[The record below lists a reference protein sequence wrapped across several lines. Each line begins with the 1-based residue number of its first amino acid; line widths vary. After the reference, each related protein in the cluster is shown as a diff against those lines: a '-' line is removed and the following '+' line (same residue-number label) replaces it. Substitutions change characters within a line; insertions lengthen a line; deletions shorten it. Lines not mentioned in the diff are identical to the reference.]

1 MMRRTTYTSKRII
14 KMLFGILTILLLST
28 QEIWGQTYSID
39 LYAQNYAGGSGTKN
53 DPYLISNDKELA
65 KLARDVNNGNTS
77 QAFLGKYFKL
87 TADID
92 LSGGIWMPIGK
103 YYNYG
108 NGNGNNRLFF
118 GKFDGNGHVI
128 KNMHIQWEGTDAW
141 SAWGLF
147 STLQGSSSTN
157 LTTVTNLIIENAVV
171 EKKPGFK
178 PYGPGYNVGV
188 VAGEIYGNTEL
199 SNIIIRGSEIKDNDE
214 TYEINN
220 ESKIGGISG
229 NVQTDSKNE
238 TFRIFN
244 IAADTKINMLKN
256 TSVFNNKFHIAQG
269 FGRFSYDMKGGDNII
284 EPTNIYLF
292 GNGLNIENTST
303 NINKGG
309 ITANCQN
316 ENNAKKYTST
326 WYYTQD
332 VTGGKNLG
340 IKVNA
345 ATFANDFVD
354 KANTLITT
362 KSLEE
367 DKNPWTFTNGALN
380 MYSKIDVS
388 LVENTYNRNDLQ
400 VSYTLTSNQFKDEY
414 TFSWTVEGEAITPNK
429 GSNGKTITLPLSNKK
444 RTGVVIITNGNT
456 GSVILKKHFEIKPK
470 YYSIDLYAD
479 SYSGGTGTKE
489 DPIIISSDL
498 ELAKLARDVET
509 WQMKDSKYFKLA
521 NDISLDKGLW
531 MPIGNTK
538 YSWAF
543 FKGKFD
549 GDGHTIDNMH
559 ICWKDNSGSW
569 GAWGLFSV
577 LNGQASD
584 EARVCRITN
593 LIIDNAVVEKEEGYM
608 PVGNGLN
615 IGILAGELAGGNSE
629 ISNIIIRNSKITDNK
644 ETYTTPEIA
653 VGGIVG
659 KAVDGQIYRIYN
671 LSSEADINMFDH
683 ASLKSGNTCL
693 AEGIGYYGVVNNSNS
708 FVILPTNIYVH
719 GKVSTANNRCKVG
732 EVVGNRNVNAE
743 SGETA
748 TWYYANKTNSSSSN
762 IATNGTQKSEVDFA
776 TTFASQ
782 NNLYISAN
790 NFQDKLNWSYTSG
803 TGFNFGSTKLTV
815 KRGYNTI
822 ITAETI
828 EGNAGNEKYFWYT
841 SSDKKNWT
849 LQNENNAYNDFSISL
864 EDYDQ
869 FVYALLE
876 DGSSQ
881 SGVAKI
887 DARKVDAVM
896 KTNEETNTLYI
907 EITNNIWENND
918 KLNVTYSWVKNG
930 KEETVAPTFDKSS
943 LAPTDK
949 LSCHVIVTTKDGVEL
964 LNKWL
969 VYAKSVVYLCP
980 AGVTVTTADG
990 KTISYNAGD
999 DSNDGLTPATAVRT
1013 WKGAYSKLTVKG
1025 SWDDNTIV
1033 LMGKSDQSVTNDG
1046 SDGFPNNNDYYSS
1059 SEKWENAKA
1068 SSPFFRNTTITGS
1081 WDGVDYKGV
1090 IEMYGGHYRN
1100 HSIAI
1105 FGDTRF
1111 QYLAFNRNPNNTEG
1125 DYFDIL
1131 YCQFYNLEMGE
1142 GIQMTNYQKMY
1153 QGDGT
1158 IKGAVSTSF
1167 QIFGG
1172 FMDDNRFSPLSTEGN
1187 LKKMDDA
1194 LPHGREGFKIK
1205 IKSGHF
1211 STICVGGRQTTDNR
1225 NGVMGSPNMPIK
1237 CTIDVDIDRNF
1248 NDNHNENNSDL
1259 DVAVVLAGNHEG
1271 AMVGDV
1277 DIIIKSGKIGRVVNG
1292 SLGAR
1297 RNTSNYNAPYNTY
1310 MGRANILIDPE
1321 HSENNNNTDINSRV
1335 EITEIYGGSTGRG
1348 FQGGQWIENP
1358 FYGYSTITIK
1368 GGTFLIPTKCTPE
1381 EIFSGIYGAGAGGMN
1396 GIGDD
1401 TNHTTD
1407 ERIPYWTNSSTKSV
1421 MAFGN
1426 YYTAKNNLC
1435 MYKCYNADTHTYT
1448 EVDPRL
1454 TNNKIIIEGGIFGS
1468 ETRKIDGIYG
1478 GGSGYMSKDLWIA
1491 DSKPST
1497 YGGNIYG
1504 KAGETVTSLTI
1515 NGGEF
1520 YCKNGIFAGGRGT
1533 DYYYATKAYNGNP
1546 DDYQELGKI
1555 YGNVELTINGG
1566 KFHCPIF
1573 GGGYGVADAKL
1584 LNSNNINTLE
1594 NMARLYGSSTVKI
1607 NGGTFFENI
1616 YGGGDMA
1623 VVEKG
1628 TNVIISDRADIRA
1641 DVFAGGNG
1649 RIKRA
1654 DTDYTI
1660 NNNTWHP
1667 EKVGKVLG
1675 NTNLTFFGSTK
1686 VAPYIYG
1693 DIYGGG
1699 NLAQV
1704 EGDTHINMYAANFAG
1719 EIFGGGKGRI
1729 TDNNGKELYT
1739 YADVTGNT
1747 FVSLAKD
1754 QGVQIND
1761 KEKEED
1767 NYSINVIWNKKLD
1780 STKENF
1786 IEWDTNKAKFFADG
1800 KFLNPHNIY
1809 GGGNLACNVTGKATL
1824 NIQKGM
1830 TPFSLLKTTEW
1841 KVAYDDN
1848 NNPHFSVFGGG
1859 YGLNTTVDNT
1869 DVTVNVEGDYS
1880 VYDAE
1885 IEDDT
1890 EQLSKGQTPLRAKSD
1905 MNVFDNSK
1913 GIPNFTILAVLG
1925 GGYAG
1930 TVDNDAKVTIDGK
1943 TFIHRVYGGG
1953 FGDPKSTS
1961 NNETGKIGGNTEVYV
1976 KGGNIYGDVFGGGAG
1991 VKPKKDASSTY
2002 TYFTNVAKVYETTK
2016 VEVSDDAHV
2025 YGNVYGGG
2033 DMANIGSYE
2042 THDNP
2047 EAYFGNKPKSI
2058 STFDQTNGKF
2068 ISYEATDY
2076 KSFVNIIG
2084 GNIFGEIFAGGKG
2097 LKKAEAPEYNKVG
2110 RINGNT
2116 ILHIANTNEAGM
2128 ERITPMVWNRVY
2140 GGCAYGVVDGNTLVH
2155 VEGGMLGLNIFGGGY
2170 GDIPITNDKTD
2181 DNSGQS
2187 TASSTL
2193 EQVLGK
2199 KDTKNEGTY
2208 ACILG
2213 NTKVQIDGGEW
2224 LWDRKA
2230 DKNGNITTWL
2240 DVQSDSEKVCE
2251 NLDEF
2256 KDIIYAIHNAN
2267 TLGEITNAKAKA
2279 AMSRIINNKDTK
2291 EFFELTDG
2299 DFGSASFSKNH
2310 NIFGGGNRAC
2320 YVGYDINGNSTGDG
2334 TGEAIVEINHSPVTE
2349 IIGANGKSLNILD
2362 FTTLQG
2368 LCWYLAEKNSNN
2380 PQFSVFGAGY
2390 GANTKV
2396 RNAKV
2401 YAQAGAMIEENGTP
2415 NKINGKYFRYASQEE
2430 DRLKYTN
2437 FETNLY
2443 IDYMAVSKEDKKL
2456 YYGSVDG
2463 TSDDADTFRRYY
2475 NTRMAWILG
2484 IPGFTFQEI
2493 HGGGF
2498 SGYVKED
2505 TYVET
2510 NNQLTC
2516 YNIYGG
2522 GLGALP
2528 YGTLNETTDKDNHYD
2543 FGSVG
2548 GNSKVF
2554 FKSGNVAR
2562 NVYGG
2567 GAGIESIRVSGN
2579 NIVSLDSKT
2588 GSIIDFPDMARVKG
2602 KTEVHIYGEN
2612 VGVPPLVIDRT
2623 VIMGNVYGGGDV
2635 ANVGLNTQKA
2645 TAKKIDDAESLS
2657 PSNFTSFVN
2666 VRGGTILSKIF
2677 AGGNGRTADVCGD
2690 YTKLGG
2696 IYGNACVVT
2705 GRPVMTYPYNEFAT
2719 GSTTEYTSTSLNPSE
2734 EKYLVNPDATVNKDL
2749 MPSIMNSIYGG
2760 GQNGTVYGNTLVAI
2774 KDGALYYNIFGG
2786 GWGDEETNTSA
2797 NITGNTNLS
2806 ITGGQAMLTSYWST
2820 TMRNWEPA
2828 TIVGDKTYSPQY
2840 IPATQKFKVN
2850 HNIYGGGDK
2859 TCVVGEKDKDGNL
2872 VENSGNTYIKLE
2884 KGLLHDNTQLLS
2896 GVSTTQ
2902 FFNSNEWKE
2911 IFNKVGSPHFCV
2923 FGGGFGEKTFVLNDS
2938 HIEVA
2943 MEARGSINKGN
2954 DIIKGE
2960 EHKHFFSDY
2969 SMMDIVGGGFS
2980 GQVNGTTHI
2989 YGAGGASCRRVFGGG
3004 FYSSVKA
3011 TDINIKAIDCHD
3023 IFGGGFMGD
3032 VEKETKVVIGSQD
3045 SKTSTFGNDDIYI
3058 HGNVYG
3064 GNDVS
3069 GAVNIVLDSNGYFK
3083 DNGGTGTNVNIY
3095 GGHIYGDV
3103 YGAGNGNYLY
3113 ALDKKGN
3120 KKVTVNEYYPV
3131 NPNDSESETIPLV
3144 YTVPMRETM
3153 PSYMAA
3159 SDAAKIVNINSWRP
3173 ITNKVNIDIKG
3184 NSTSDIIT
3192 IDGDVYGGGNSASV
3206 KKVHDY
3212 DSDNQEGAIKIN
3224 IGNNVN
3230 IRSVFMGCNGEALF
3244 AKSEDNDFMN
3254 KFQKLNGDV
3263 ENGKELNLADTID
3276 WINDPSNKG
3285 ISTIYLSTE
3294 NAQRPLVYPHLLDL
3308 YFQSVETD
3316 IQGQLTWNGSESGD
3330 GLTNCNIG
3338 TFCCGGNRGNM
3349 SVYPNSVGN
3358 VVDYTFPA
3366 GLVITNKIVGGC
3378 NNANYNYKDLVTHEG
3393 GYLLGNTHSEYPF
3406 IKLTI
3411 KNKFEPKEDNNAYIG
3426 GNVYGGCYQAGTV
3439 RGDISVILQSDMLEG
3454 KSKEKLDNSNDF
3466 LSSKPQYSALNVYG
3480 AGYGMESYVYGN
3492 TDVRVAEGMKCDT
3505 VSTTSDIFNASGVSA
3520 NFVYGG
3526 GQQGNVIGVTNV
3538 DVLNGHIY
3546 KSVTGGSYSGYVW
3559 GSTQVKVGYPIYYKV
3574 KDKQSGIYLLNRSD
3588 KNNKFID
3595 HEGNTETGA
3604 ILSDLASE
3612 TIKQD
3617 IKLIAG
3623 DIISQAVYESIIGK
3637 QGLTTE
3643 FVKNDCFEKCISKPA
3658 SPLTWNDINIKIGEA
3673 VYGGGY
3679 SVAQG
3684 TSVLAND
3691 STVLKY
3697 TDRYNID
3704 KAFTTENS
3712 RLVDL
3717 AELPNGTT
3725 KGFGG
3730 NTTILVADNSN
3741 PSSTRD
3747 HITISHQEMK
3757 SIVLPKGTDLF
3768 GYYYKDKNGNY
3779 RYISLQDHY
3788 FYGGGEEYAKPEE
3801 QGTDKNIYVYDSE
3814 GGIFGDGHQSYAE
3827 GFRSADLTGY
3837 GFAGTT
3843 INKPKIINTFQR
3855 MDILRLEDNCFNV
3868 LGARDYA
3875 TNVTNKTPYSIARVG
3890 EIQMFAKNIALKGNK
3905 LQGKTVNRAR
3915 NYMGLANNI
3924 HYVGAVTSN
3933 VPFNEASKE
3942 AWRNDTGEI
3951 PASGDY
3957 ANKSYLEVK
3966 QSYIDQYKK
3975 DTDEATFQKRNEG
3988 TAKNMIG
3995 IASGYALKI
4004 QNVQELYDANKKIVD
4019 KIYYGPIYGVIEMNL
4034 IDVREDEGGGYVYA
4048 DNVHKR
4054 DNGNNPDFLETTG
4067 NFVFPYDAK
4076 QNRYIVDDC
4085 FPTGFSGLKTND
4097 PDSEIDVHYWY
4108 VTGFNYYYNAHITC
4122 FTYKD
4127 AMKFNNDNSDGLTV
4141 LAGLKPNQPVTVHS
4155 WKMRSG
4161 HPDNKND
4168 YSCDLE
4174 YRNYLPGKT
4183 EGNVDIDNE
4192 DVAGKYTLRVGG
4204 SSSYTYSNPEASDTE
4219 DANKGFAAVL
4229 PMNATGAFDSNN
4241 YIRQA
4246 LPSELNNGDAKIS
4259 FELSDNVN
4267 NTTTEYFNKHLSKK
4281 CLATLILKAPA
4292 YSKYNSEKDNKPII
4306 SKVAT
4311 STFFTLSATGNYEK
4325 VENNTNLSEGKD
4337 YYIKNGIEGE
4347 YAKVNNTTKIFKKN
4361 TDGYAPVNN
4370 IKDVIAGENYFCE
4383 VPRIYTY
4390 TIYLTIEYVQG
4401 PNINGNITVDNC
4413 ALPGEMIRLKKN
4425 NVTIAADQA
4434 FSANGYYWRIGKR
4447 KKNADGKWEF
4457 EDNTE
4462 WNITKKAAG
4471 YDTYK
4476 QGDAKTAEGLFKNC
4490 KYDKTNDYLDIPAY
4504 YFMNGYGVQL
4514 GITMNGLDKI
4524 FTVDMD
4530 NDNEFLIHN
4539 YHRMNPHKEGL
4550 DLHLAEAIKRAKEEK
4565 DVATGTTTVPFAEPR
4580 IYISDLSD
4588 LTAFINFIDTIGAD
4602 GKAPRYGANA
4612 QFVLQKDLT
4621 VPSDFVCGTGIFH
4634 GIFHGNGHVIHG
4646 LPQDKSLLAENQGQI
4661 YNLGLESGNIAAK
4674 GSTNGGAY
4682 HCCFEQNPSSSPSS
4696 SEASSS
4702 LSDGV
4707 STPFAPIVYRMDG
4720 SADTHY
4726 TSDDFKYGRV
4736 AYDLNEYYL
4745 RARYSNE
4752 ATNPD
4757 DMKALKYV
4765 YDYYANG
4772 DYQYANRTDAITGK
4786 NTGITYLRTG
4796 LDSDLPNYEQAET
4809 RHNQAHDIDKA
4820 RVKAGSS
4827 SASSSSPSSSTPSS
4841 SSPSSA
4847 PSSSSPSSFD
4857 GVSTP
4862 FAYEPLFDANHAA
4875 TTLAASNIMNDF
4887 IFWGQKLQ
4895 ATPESC
4901 PQAIESHQNCYMTNR
4916 VYRTAGYYGDT
4927 KLDAFHYNA
4936 YNYLGGTM
4944 TTYVHQPSITAIDF
4958 TCKGDI
4964 SKATKT
4970 INGIFYPPVDDNAK
4984 VFSDFSVKN
4993 DVTKN
4998 LLVYTNNNVD
5008 IDSDTEAY
5016 DVVNKYLRYNESTRE
5031 SLIKGHHV
5039 FTNTEGFTTAFLHLV
5054 ERTADNKNSEGG
5066 ICENNNFCAP
5076 LPFTVTNR
5084 AWYVRKP
5091 QQYANDNTGAWEG
5104 ICLPFTV
5111 HKVVASING
5120 EITHF
5125 YGIPTTDELSTPAL
5139 NTHTLHHEYWLRGLT
5154 TVGKDGTDIAA
5165 TFQRPGLTS
5174 DGLFMPIA
5182 ESSGSTSAGSSSPS
5196 AGSGSTSAGSGSPSL
5211 SEGVSYTFATPF
5223 FIDTYESRLYNKD
5236 ANPYY
5241 AAPHTYSNYP
5251 LLTSEVPY
5259 IVRFPGDGYY
5269 EFDLSSKFYNDILGK
5284 SEPEQT
5290 VAFNAYGY
5298 ENMETSYGS
5307 ITIPVTKQMATTKD
5321 GYTHCGTFA
5330 AKDIKKDAIY
5340 SMNDKG
5346 NAFISETSTAT
5357 SIMPFRTYM
5366 TAKTTKA
5373 KALSYAPSMIKIAE
5387 STGID
5392 KITPEIGV
5400 ADKDDATGS
5409 YLIVRPINNNK
5420 VRIESNISTT
5430 IYVYTITGQLYR
5442 ILDVIP
5448 GNSVYSGF
5456 QQGAYIFGKAKI
5468 MVQ

>member
-1 MMRRTTYTSKRII
+1 MRRTTYTSKRII

-39 LYAQNYAGGSGTKN
+39 RYAQNYAGGSGTKN
-53 DPYLISNDKELA
+53 DPYLISNDMELA
-65 KLARDVNNGNTS
+65 KLARDVNNGNTM

-103 YYNYG
+103 YYYS

-147 STLQGSSSTN
+147 STLQGASSDN

-199 SNIIIRGSEIKDNDE
+199 SNIIIRGSVITDNDE

-229 NVQTDSKNE
+229 NIQNDGTY
-238 TFRIFN
+238 RIFN
-244 IAADTKINMLKN
+244 IAADTQINMLKN
-256 TSVFNNKFHIAQG
+256 TGVYNNKFCIAQG
-269 FGRFSYDMKGGDNII
+269 FGSFSYDMNGSGNTIQ
-284 EPTNIYLF
+284 PTNIYLF
-292 GNGLNIENTST
+292 GKGFKVESSNSETNK

-309 ITANCQN
+309 ITAGCQN
-316 ENNAKKYTST
+316 QDNANKYAST
-326 WYYTQD
+326 WYYTQNVD
-332 VTGGKNLG
+332 DGKNLG
-340 IKVNA
+340 TQKTDA
-345 ATFANDFVD
+345 AFKGEFA
-354 KANTLITT
+354 KIANEFITKNNLT
-362 KSLEE
+362 EE
-367 DKNPWTFTNGALN
+367 KTAWYFNNNNISMNNNL
-380 MYSKIDVS
+380 DVYV
-388 LVENTYNRNDLQ
+388 VENYNRNDYN
-400 VSYTLTSNQFKDEY
+400 VSFSIEGISPETDYTY
-414 TFSWTVEGEAITPNK
+414 TWKVDNKEITPAK
-429 GSNGKTITLPLSNKK
+429 GGKSISLELSNKK
-444 RTGVVIITNGNT
+444 RVGVVTITDSKT
-456 GSVILKKHFEIKPK
+456 QEVIMTKNFVINPK

-479 SYSGGTGTKE
+479 NYTQGSGSET
-489 DPIIISSDL
+489 DPYIISNDL
-498 ELAKLARDVET
+498 ELAKLAYDVNKGT
-509 WQMKDSKYFKLA
+509 ATAGKYFKLS
-521 NDISLDKGLW
+521 NDINLDKALW
-531 MPIGNTK
+531 IPIGSTNYEEK
-538 YSWAF
+538 YF
-543 FKGKFD
+543 NGKFD
-549 GDGHTIDNMH
+549 GDGYSIDNMR
-559 ICWKDNSGSW
+559 ILWTDTNNGWST
-569 GAWGLFSV
+569 WGLFSAIKGTAD
-577 LNGQASD
+577 N
-584 EARVCRITN
+584 EANFCRITN
-593 LIIDNAVVEKEEGYM
+593 LVMDRALIEKEPNTNQTEKSGKVAVLVGEVLTTGY
-608 PVGNGLN
+608 
-615 IGILAGELAGGNSE
+615 SE
-629 ISNIIIRNSKITDNK
+629 VSNIIVRNSVITDNNESYK
-644 ETYTTPEIA
+644 RKQFR
-653 VGGIVG
+653 VGGIIG
-659 KAVDGQIYRIYN
+659 NLEDNHITRLFN
-671 LSSEADINMFDH
+671 LSAQVEIKMLSNATLSDKCYM
-683 ASLKSGNTCL
+683 
-693 AEGIGYYGVVNNSNS
+693 AEGIGRYGAPKTSS
-708 FVILPTNIYVH
+708 SYAIPLTNIYVH
-719 GKVSTANNRCKVG
+719 GSIETTINSNNCYVGGVIGNNANN
-732 EVVGNRNVNAE
+732 NNIT
-743 SGETA
+743 STSS
-748 TWYYANKTNSSSSN
+748 TWYYTEAVSVTTSN
-762 IATNGTQKSEVDFA
+762 VVNYGTKQPLSDFA
-776 TTFASQ
+776 NIFAENCNS
-782 NNLYISAN
+782 YIAEKNIDGKSVWTYIN
-790 NFQDKLNWSYTSG
+790 SI
-803 TGFNFGSTKLTV
+803 GFKFSFTRLAV
-815 KRGYNTI
+815 KRGFNAE
-822 ITAETI
+822 ITAETVK
-828 EGNAGNEKYFWYT
+828 GNAANEKYFWYT
-841 SSDKKNWT
+841 SADKKIWE
-849 LQNENNAYNDFSISL
+849 LQNKDTASNPFTL
-864 EDYDQ
+864 PRKDYDQ
-869 FVYALLE
+869 YVYAELA
-876 DGSSQ
+876 DGSSR
-881 SGVAKI
+881 SGIIKIEAVRVEAKLI
-887 DARKVDAVM
+887 S
-896 KTNEETNTLYI
+896 NSGENTI
-907 EITNNIWENND
+907 SVSVTNNIWNNND
-918 KLNVTYSWVKNG
+918 YLNITYSWVKNDD
-930 KEETVAPTFDKSS
+930 EERPVSTTSTYDKSK
-943 LAPTDK
+943 LDKNDK
-949 LSCHVIVTTKDGVEL
+949 LKCHVVVKSQDGIVL
-964 LNKWL
+964 LDNWL
-969 VYAKSVVYLCP
+969 VYVKSVIYICP
-980 AGVTVTTADG
+980 AGVTVGSTT
-990 KTISYNAGD
+990 YNAGND
-999 DSNDGLTPATAVRT
+999 DNDGLTPETAVKT
-1013 WKGAYSKLTVKG
+1013 WNGAYSKLAKEGT
-1025 SWDDNTIV
+1025 WADNIIV
-1033 LMGKSDQSVTNDG
+1033 LMGRSDYYVTNNSSNGFTSVT
-1046 SDGFPNNNDYYSS
+1046 FYSS
-1059 SEKWENAKA
+1059 SDWEDKK
-1068 SSPFFRNTTITGS
+1068 STSPFFKNATITGS
-1081 WDGVDYKGV
+1081 WNDVDYHGVMQMKG
-1090 IEMYGGHYRN
+1090 GGNRDESLPIY
-1100 HSIAI
+1100 
-1105 FGDTRF
+1105 GDTRF
-1111 QYLAFNRNPNNTEG
+1111 QYITFERSNVIS
-1125 DYFDIL
+1125 DKYDIL
-1131 YCQFYNLEMGE
+1131 YCQYNNLEMGE
-1142 GIQMTNYQKMY
+1142 GIQMINYKDMFDA
-1153 QGDGT
+1153 DGT
-1158 IKGAVSTSF
+1158 IYGAKSTSF

-1172 FMDDNRFSPLSTEGN
+1172 FKDDARFRNLWEGDN
-1187 LKKMDDA
+1187 LKKMDES
-1194 LPHGREGFKIK
+1194 LPHGHEGFSIK
-1205 IKSGHF
+1205 IKSGHY
-1211 STICVGGRQTTDNR
+1211 STICVGGRQTQSNI
-1225 NGVMGSPNMPIK
+1225 NGLMGSPNMPIK

-1248 NDNHNENNSDL
+1248 NDNHNDNQSTL

-1292 SLGAR
+1292 SLGAK
-1297 RNTSNYNAPYNTY
+1297 RNVNGYNNAPYNTF
-1310 MGRANILIDPE
+1310 MGRANILIDPAQ
-1321 HSENNNNTDINSRV
+1321 SENNKQAKDINSRV

-1348 FQGGQWIENP
+1348 FGDNEEVENP
-1358 FYGYSTITIK
+1358 FYGQSTITIK
-1368 GGTFLIPTKCTPE
+1368 GGTFLIPIE
-1381 EIFSGIYGAGAGGMN
+1381 RNQDMIFSGIYGAGAGGMN

-1401 TNHTTD
+1401 DNHTPDT
-1407 ERIPYWTNSSTKSV
+1407 RIPYWNDVNTKSVINFGGYATAKDKLCLYHCYNSSTRT
-1421 MAFGN
+1421 F
-1426 YYTAKNNLC
+1426 T
-1435 MYKCYNADTHTYT
+1435 DI
-1448 EVDPRL
+1448 DPRETS
-1454 TNNKIIIEGGIFGS
+1454 TNIIIEGGIFGS
-1468 ETRKIDGIYG
+1468 STKPIDGIYA
-1478 GGSGYMSKDLWIA
+1478 GGSGYMSLDLWPHRGIP
-1491 DSKPST
+1491 SKV
-1497 YGGNIYG
+1497 GGNIYG
-1504 KAGETVTSLTI
+1504 KAGETVASMTI

-1533 DYYYATKAYNGNP
+1533 DYFYAKKDNNKIYGTP
-1546 DDYQELGKI
+1546 SDYTDLGKI

-1566 KFHCPIF
+1566 IFHCPVF

-1607 NGGTFFENI
+1607 NGGTFFKNI

-1623 VVEKG
+1623 VVEKE
-1628 TNVIISDRADIRA
+1628 TNVIISDSADIRA

-1654 DTDYTI
+1654 NSDYDI
-1660 NNNTWHP
+1660 KDNTWNP

-1704 EGDTHINMYAANFAG
+1704 EGDTHINIYAANFAG

-1729 TDNNGKELYT
+1729 TDGNDEGLYT
-1739 YADVTGNT
+1739 YANVTGNT

-1767 NYSINVIWNKKLD
+1767 NFSINVIWNRKLD

-1786 IEWDTNKAKFFADG
+1786 IEWDTNKTEFFANG

-1809 GGGNLACNVTGKATL
+1809 GGGNLACKVTGKATL
-1824 NIQKGM
+1824 DIQKGM

-1859 YGLNTTVDNT
+1859 YGLNTTVGNT

-1885 IEDDT
+1885 IKDDT
-1890 EQLSKGQTPLRAKSD
+1890 EQLSKGQTPLRAKGE

-1930 TVDNDAKVTIDGK
+1930 TVDKDAKVTIDGK

-1976 KGGNIYGDVFGGGAG
+1976 KGGNIYGDIFGGGAG
-1991 VKPKKDASSTY
+1991 VKPKKDI
-2002 TYFTNVAKVYETTK
+2002 YFTDVAKVDKTTK

-2033 DMANIGSYE
+2033 DMANIGSYITLTDKDKVE
-2042 THDNP
+2042 
-2047 EAYFGNKPKSI
+2047 YYGNKPKSI
-2058 STFDQTNGKF
+2058 STFDQTNGDF
-2068 ISYEATDY
+2068 ISYEAKDY
-2076 KSFVNIIG
+2076 KSFVNIVG

-2240 DVQSDSEKVCE
+2240 DVQTDSEKVCE

-2291 EFFELTDG
+2291 EFFELADG

-2349 IIGANGKSLNILD
+2349 IIGANGKSLDILD

-2390 GANTKV
+2390 GVNTKV

-2401 YAQAGAMIEENGTP
+2401 YAQAGAMREENGTL
-2415 NKINGKYFRYASQEE
+2415 NKIDGKNFRYASQEE

-2443 IDYMAVSKEDKKL
+2443 MDYMAVSKEDKKL

-2475 NTRMAWILG
+2475 NTRMAWTLG

-2498 SGYVKED
+2498 SGYVDED
-2505 TYVET
+2505 TYVEA
-2510 NNQLTC
+2510 NNQLAC

-2522 GLGALP
+2522 GLGAMP
-2528 YGTLNETTDKDNHYD
+2528 YGTLNETKDKDNQYD

-2567 GAGIESIRVSGN
+2567 GAGIESIRVSGD

-2602 KTEVHIYGEN
+2602 KTEVHVYGEN
-2612 VGVPPLVIDRT
+2612 VGVPPLVIERT

-2635 ANVGLNTQKA
+2635 ANVGLDDQKA
-2645 TAKKIDDAESLS
+2645 TAEKIDVAKSLT

-2677 AGGNGRTADVCGD
+2677 AGGKGRTADVCGD

-2705 GRPVMTYPYNEFAT
+2705 GRPVMTYPYNET
-2719 GSTTEYTSTSLNPSE
+2719 VQSIGSTTEYTSTSLNPSD

-2749 MPSIMNSIYGG
+2749 MPNIMNSVYGG
-2760 GQNGTVYGNTLVAI
+2760 CQNGTIYGNTLVAI
-2774 KDGALYYNIFGG
+2774 KDGALYYNVFGG

-2797 NITGNTNLS
+2797 DITGNTNLS

-2820 TMRNWEPA
+2820 TKRNWEPA

-2859 TCVVGEKDKDGNL
+2859 TCVVGERDKDGNL

-2969 SMMDIVGGGFS
+2969 SVMDIVGGGFS

-2989 YGAGGASCRRVFGGG
+2989 NGAGGASCRRVFGGG

-3153 PSYMAA
+3153 PSYIAA

-3173 ITNKVNIDIKG
+3173 ITNKVNINIKG
-3184 NSTSDIIT
+3184 NSTSDMIT

-3206 KKVHDY
+3206 QK
-3212 DSDNQEGAIKIN
+3212 SDNQVGAININ

-3230 IRSVFMGCNGEALF
+3230 IRSVFMGCNGESLF

-3285 ISTIYLSTE
+3285 ISTLYLSIE

-3316 IQGQLTWNGSESGD
+3316 IQGKLTWNGSESGD
-3330 GLTNCNIG
+3330 GLTNCTIG

-3349 SVYPNSVGN
+3349 NVYPNSVGN

-3366 GLVITNKIVGGC
+3366 GLVITDKIVGGC

-3411 KNKFEPKEDNNAYIG
+3411 KNQFKPKEENNAYIG

-3439 RGDISVILQSDMLEG
+3439 RGDISVVLQSDMLKG
-3454 KSKEKLDNSNDF
+3454 KSRTMLDKSNEY
-3466 LSSKPQYSALNVYG
+3466 LGSKPEFSALNVYG
-3480 AGYGMESYVYGN
+3480 AGYGMDSYVYGN
-3492 TDVRVAEGMKCDT
+3492 TDVIVAEGMKCDT
-3505 VSTTSDIFNASGVSA
+3505 LSTTSDIFNASGVSA

-3574 KDKQSGIYLLNRSD
+3574 KDKQSGIYLLDRTD
-3588 KNNKFID
+3588 KNNKYID
-3595 HEGNTETGA
+3595 HKGNTESGA
-3604 ILSDLASE
+3604 ILSNLASE
-3612 TIKQD
+3612 SIKQN

-3637 QGLTTE
+3637 QGLTAK
-3643 FVKNDCFEKCISKPA
+3643 FVKTDCFEKRISSPA
-3658 SPLTWNDINIKIGEA
+3658 SPLTWDDINIQIGEA

-3697 TDRYNID
+3697 TDKYNID
-3704 KAFTTENS
+3704 KAFTTNNTH
-3712 RLVDL
+3712 LVGLD
-3717 AELPNGTT
+3717 ELPNKTT
-3725 KGFGG
+3725 EGFGG
-3730 NTTILVADNSN
+3730 NTTILVADNSA
-3741 PSSTRD
+3741 PSSTLDTSSARD
-3747 HITISHQEMK
+3747 HIIISHQEMK

-3768 GYYYKDKNGNY
+3768 GYYYKDKDGNY

-3788 FYGGGEEYAKPEE
+3788 FYGDGYAKPEE
-3801 QGTDKNIYVYDSE
+3801 QGTDKYIYVYDSE

-3843 INKPKIINTFQR
+3843 INNPKIINTFQR

-3890 EIQMFAKNIALKGNK
+3890 EIQMFAKNIDLYGNK
-3905 LQGKTVNRAR
+3905 LQGKTVKRAR

-3933 VPFNEASKE
+3933 VPFNDASKE
-3942 AWRNDTGEI
+3942 VWRNDTGEI

-3966 QSYIDQYKK
+3966 QSYIDNYK
-3975 DTDEATFQKRNEG
+3975 DADEATFQKRNEG

-4034 IDVREDEGGGYVYA
+4034 IDVRADEGGGYVYA

-4054 DNGNNPDFLETTG
+4054 DNGKNPDFLETTG

-4085 FPTGFSGLKTND
+4085 FPTGFYGLDAEGKAN
-4097 PDSEIDVHYWY
+4097 PDAKVDVHYWY
-4108 VTGFNYYYNAHITC
+4108 VTGFNYYYNAHITG

-4141 LAGLKPNQPVTVHS
+4141 LAGLKPNQPVAVHS

-4161 HPDNKND
+4161 HPTDTNE

-4174 YRNYLPGKT
+4174 YRNYLPDKT

-4192 DVAGKYTLRVGG
+4192 DVAGGYTLRVGG
-4204 SSSYTYSNPEASDTE
+4204 SSSYTYSDPNAANID

-4229 PMNATGAFDSNN
+4229 PMNATGAFDSKN

-4311 STFFTLSATGNYEK
+4311 STFFTYSDGKYNPVTGSKLSAGTK
-4325 VENNTNLSEGKD
+4325 

-4347 YAKVNNTTKIFKKN
+4347 YAEVDPSLIYQKT
-4361 TDGYAPVNN
+4361 TDGYTLVNISN
-4370 IKDVIAGENYFCE
+4370 VTVGNNYFCE
-4383 VPRIYTY
+4383 VPRVYTY

-4413 ALPGEMIRLKKN
+4413 ALPGEMIRLKKD
-4425 NVTIAADQA
+4425 NVTIAADQT

-4462 WNITKKAAG
+4462 WDITHKATG

-4565 DVATGTTTVPFAEPR
+4565 EAGTATVPLAEPR

-4621 VPSDFVCGTGIFH
+4621 VPSDFVCGTGIFQ

-4646 LPQDKSLLAENQGQI
+4646 LPQDKSLLAENLGQI
-4661 YNLGLESGNIAAK
+4661 YNLGLESGNIAASNK
-4674 GSTNGGAY
+4674 GTY
-4682 HCCFEQNPSSSPSS
+4682 HCCFEYNKGIQ
-4696 SEASSS
+4696 
-4702 LSDGV
+4702 
-4707 STPFAPIVYRMDG
+4707 PIVYHMDG
-4720 SADTHY
+4720 TRDTHY
-4726 TSDDFKYGRV
+4726 TADDFRYGKV
-4736 AYDLNEYYL
+4736 GYNLNEYYL
-4745 RARYSNE
+4745 RARYSND
-4752 ATNPD
+4752 ATKPD
-4757 DMKALKYV
+4757 DMMALKYV

-4820 RVKAGSS
+4820 RVKAPS
-4827 SASSSSPSSSTPSS
+4827 SASSSAS
-4841 SSPSSA
+4841 
-4847 PSSSSPSSFD
+4847 SSFD

-4875 TTLAASNIMNDF
+4875 TTLTASNIMNDF

-4958 TCKGDI
+4958 SCKGDI
-4964 SKATKT
+4964 SKAKGT
-4970 INGIFYPPVDDNAK
+4970 IKGIFYPPIDDNAK
-4984 VFSDFSVKN
+4984 VFSDFSVKD

-5008 IDSDTEAY
+5008 IDSNTEAY
-5016 DVVNKYLRYNESTRE
+5016 DVVNKYLSYNESTRE

-5039 FTNTEGFTTAFLHLV
+5039 LKNTEGFTTAFLHLV

-5076 LPFTVTNR
+5076 IPFTVTNR

-5125 YGIPTTDELSTPAL
+5125 YGTPTADEISNPDK

-5154 TVGKDGTDIAA
+5154 TVGKNGTDIAA

-5182 ESSGSTSAGSSSPS
+5182 ESSGSTSAGS
-5196 AGSGSTSAGSGSPSL
+5196 GSTSL

-5241 AAPHTYSNYP
+5241 ATTHTYSNYP

-5259 IVRFPGDGYY
+5259 IVRFPGEGYY

-5298 ENMETSYGS
+5298 ENMETPYGS
-5307 ITIPVTKQMATTKD
+5307 ITIPVTEQMATTKD
-5321 GYTHCGTFA
+5321 GYSHCGTFA

-5346 NAFISETSTAT
+5346 NAFISDASTAT
-5357 SIMPFRTYM
+5357 SVMPFRTYM
-5366 TAKTTKA
+5366 TAMTTKA
-5373 KALSYAPSMIKIAE
+5373 KALSYAPYMIKIAE
-5387 STGID
+5387 STDID

-5409 YLIVRPINNNK
+5409 YLIVRPLTNNK

-5456 QQGAYIFGKAKI
+5456 QQGAYIFGKTKI